1 MLSPRN
7 SFKVA
12 PESAIKSKAATLR
25 HYRPPNY
32 IWIDDGQTLATHLKQ
47 IKDAQIVGLDCE
59 TSGLDPHTDYIRLI
73 QIATSNY
80 PVLLIDLPTIAID
93 DHAPLKRLLNGSAL
107 KLGHN
112 LKFEWQFLTQ
122 AGLGLSEPLFDT
134 QLAYRT
140 WTAGLKLSLSLQSL
154 ARKLLNVKLDKQ
166 LQRSDFSGELSLKQL
181 RYAAIDAAI
190 LLDLYPIL
198 SDKLRRSKLLQVAQ
212 LEFQCIPAT
221 AQMELNGMLLDLSLW
236 QTYGASLEQ
245 QRDKAL
251 AQVKQLRIVGKA
263 QLSLLPELTDT
274 INPNSHQQLLPAL
287 RAIGAPVNSTSQ
299 KDLVPLA
306 KQFPVIQALLDYR
319 KLSKITSTFNTSLP
333 AHVHPLT
340 GRLHANWYQYGAR
353 SGRFSCKNPPLQTI
367 PRHKTARQCFVAA
380 KGSQIIKADF
390 SQIELRIVAKL
401 SGDARLN
408 RAYRL
413 GEDIHRL
420 TASLVTG
427 KPVEDITEEDRRLA
441 KAINFG
447 LIYGMG
453 AAKLQTYAEM
463 KYGVIMTLEEAR
475 LFSKRFFAAY
485 PGVKRWHDRIRRTV
499 YSQGIQESR
508 TLFGRRRRWKN
519 KPRLS
524 ELFNH
529 PVQGLN
535 ADITK
540 MALVGLVRALAN
552 TGASLIGMLHDEIL
566 LECPTGE
573 VARVSQLLQSCMVDA
588 AQRFLDPIPVMINI
602 CVSSSWGRDV
612 KVA

>member
-1 MLSPRN
+1 MSLPRN

-12 PESAIKSKAATLR
+12 PASATKSKAATLR
-25 HYRPPNY
+25 HYKSPSY
-32 IWIDDGQTLATHLKQ
+32 IWIDDGQTLATYLKQ
-47 IKDAQIVGLDCE
+47 IKDAQIIGLDCE
-59 TSGLDPHTDYIRLI
+59 TSGLDPHSDYIRLI
-73 QIATSNY
+73 QIAVPDY
-80 PVLLIDLPTIAID
+80 PVLLIDLPAIPISD
-93 DHAPLKRLLNGSAL
+93 RTPLKRLLNGAAL

-122 AGLGLSEPLFDT
+122 AGLELSEPLFDT

-166 LQRSDFSGELSLKQL
+166 LQRSDFSGELSPKQL

-198 SDKLRRSKLLQVAQ
+198 SNKLKRSKLLQVAQ

-221 AQMELNGMLLDLSLW
+221 AQMELNGMLMDLSLW
-236 QTYGASLEQ
+236 QTYGASLER
-245 QRDKAL
+245 QRDDAL
-251 AQVKQLRIVGKA
+251 AQVKQLRIAGKT

-287 RAIGAPVNSTSQ
+287 RAIGAPIKSTSQ

-333 AHVHPLT
+333 AHVHPIT

-367 PRHKTARQCFVAA
+367 PRHKAARQCFVAP
-380 KGSQIIKADF
+380 KGHQIIKADF

-401 SGDARLN
+401 SGDTRLN

-427 KPVEDITEEDRRLA
+427 KPVESITEEDRRLA

-463 KYGVIMTLEEAR
+463 KYGVIMTLEEAS

-485 PGVKRWHDRIRRTV
+485 PGVKRWHDLIRRTV
-499 YSQGIQESR
+499 YSRGIQESR

-519 KPRLS
+519 NPRLS

-535 ADITK
+535 ADMTK

-573 VARVSQLLQSCMVDA
+573 VDRVSQLLQSCMVNA
-588 AQRFLDPIPVMINI
+588 AQRFLDPIPVVINI
-602 CVSSSWGRDV
+602 CVSSSWGGDG
-612 KVA
+612 AA